1 MNHFLVSR
9 IFFVLLLATGIL
21 ASFPAYGESTS
32 EARLE
37 TVLNT
42 IPDIIFYKD
51 LDGVYR
57 GGNQAWAAL
66 VGKPLDQI
74 IGKTDFDLFPED
86 LARSFR
92 SYDKQMLESLKTS
105 RNDEWVDYPDG
116 RHVLLDTLKTPWLS
130 ADGSV
135 LGVLGICRDIT
146 PGPADK
152 KEVLAANDQFYT
164 ALNALFT
171 GELTP
176 MKAIWSHAND
186 VTYMG
191 PVGGFQV
198 GWDAVSKDW
207 EAQAA
212 MKLGGTLAASEM
224 RATVGRDLA
233 VVSGIENGEG
243 LNVKGETQKVSIRAT
258 NIFRKEDGQW
268 KMIGHHVDLLPQM
281 AE

>member
-1 MNHFLVSR
+1 
-9 IFFVLLLATGIL
+9 
-21 ASFPAYGESTS
+21 
-32 EARLE
+32 
-37 TVLNT
+37 
-42 IPDIIFYKD
+42 
-51 LDGVYR
+51 
-57 GGNQAWAAL
+57 
-66 VGKPLDQI
+66 
-74 IGKTDFDLFPED
+74 
-86 LARSFR
+86 
-92 SYDKQMLESLKTS
+92 
-105 RNDEWVDYPDG
+105 
-116 RHVLLDTLKTPWLS
+116 
-130 ADGSV
+130 
-135 LGVLGICRDIT
+135 
-146 PGPADK
+146 
-152 KEVLAANDQFYT
+152 
-164 ALNALFT
+164 
-171 GELTP
+171 